1 MILTISNTTTPAGNL
16 GFLLHKHPDKLQ
28 TIDLAVGKAHIFYPE
43 CSVER
48 TTVALM
54 LDVDPIDMVRGGGR
68 NLSGRGFSLGQYVN
82 DRPYVASSFMS
93 VALSKAFS
101 TAMNEKCSNKPELVN
116 QELEL
121 EVKIDVLPTPRGGER
136 LIRQFFEPLGYEVE
150 IDHHPLDEKFPQWG
164 NSKHFSVTLSHRLRL
179 CDLLTHLYVLIPALD
194 NDKHYYVAQ
203 DEVDKLLT
211 RGESWLPSH
220 PAKDQIVSR
229 YLLNLKS
236 LSRRASSQL
245 TQDLE
250 AEEESARALEPVE
263 VKQRKANLHQLRL
276 DLVLE
281 KLKSSGATRVI
292 DMGCGEGKL
301 LRMLL
306 KQRQFKQIT
315 GMDISYGEL
324 SKAKQR
330 LHWDDMAPR
339 QKDRISLFQG
349 SLTYR
354 DDRLAGYDAAALVEV
369 IEHLDEDRLHAFV
382 RVVFEFA
389 KPRTVVLSTPNVEY
403 NTLFENMAEGAL
415 RHDDH
420 RFEWTR
426 QQFEDWAASVLSL
439 IHI

>member
-1 MILTISNTTTPAGNL
+1 M
-16 GFLLHKHPDKLQ
+16 
-28 TIDLAVGKAHIFYPE
+28 
-43 CSVER
+43 ER

-426 QQFEDWAASVLSL
+426 QQFEDWAASVCSNHHYEVEFFTVGE
-439 IHI
+439 IHEEVGSPSQMGVFRRAD